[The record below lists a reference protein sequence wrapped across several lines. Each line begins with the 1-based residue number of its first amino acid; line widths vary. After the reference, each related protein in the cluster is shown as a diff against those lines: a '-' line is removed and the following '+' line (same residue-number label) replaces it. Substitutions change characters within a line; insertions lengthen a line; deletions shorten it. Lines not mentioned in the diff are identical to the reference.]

1 MNFRV
6 HTALHEETNNGW
18 IWASYPQLQAR
29 SVVQIT
35 NLATKRSVHCEYREI
50 DKFFLKR
57 FNQSKPDAANQM
69 TMEENPMAIS
79 LWYRN
84 ALGIQGIGMD
94 VDLELNAERFK
105 LLGIV
110 RSGSQHPDMI
120 SRLAT
125 RLGVLGVWLGIT
137 SIVVSLLSFH
147 PAGLWFPGIGIG
159 VILLTGMFGI
169 WLSKGVEN

>member
-1 MNFRV
+1 MTFRV

-29 SVVQIT
+29 SIVQIT
-35 NLATKRSVHCEYREI
+35 NRATKRSVHCEYREI

-57 FNQSKPDAANQM
+57 FNQSKPDAANSM
-69 TMEENPMAIS
+69 TMEESPIAIS

-84 ALGIQGIGMD
+84 ALGIKGIGMD
-94 VDLELNAERFK
+94 ADLELNAEKFK
-105 LLGIV
+105 LLGVI

-147 PAGLWFPGIGIG
+147 PTGPWVPNIGIG
-159 VILLTGMFGI
+159 FILLSAVLAI
-169 WLSKGVEN
+169 WLSKGVQS

>member
-1 MNFRV
+1 MKFRV

-18 IWASYPQLQAR
+18 IWAWYPQLHAR
-29 SVVQIT
+29 SVVRIT
-35 NLATKRSVHCEYREI
+35 NLVTKRSVHCEYREI

-69 TMEENPMAIS
+69 TTEENPIVIS

-84 ALGIQGIGMD
+84 ALGIQGIGVD
-94 VDLELNAERFK
+94 ADLELDTEGFK
-105 LLGIV
+105 LLGII

-147 PAGLWFPGIGIG
+147 PTGLWFPCIGIG
-159 VILLTGMFGI
+159 VILLTGVLGI

>member
-1 MNFRV
+1 MKFRI

-18 IWASYPQLQAR
+18 IWALYPQLQPR
-29 SVVQIT
+29 SVVQIK

-50 DKFFLKR
+50 DKFFLRR
-57 FNQSKPDAANQM
+57 FNQSKMDQANQM
-69 TMEENPMAIS
+69 TVDENPMVIG

-105 LLGIV
+105 ALGIV

-147 PAGLWFPGIGIG
+147 PAGPWFPGLGFAF
-159 VILLTGMFGI
+159 ILLTGVLGI

>member
-1 MNFRV
+1 MKFRV

-18 IWASYPQLQAR
+18 IWATYPQLQAR

-57 FNQSKPDAANQM
+57 FNQSKPDATNQM
-69 TMEENPMAIS
+69 TLEENPIAIS

-94 VDLELNAERFK
+94 VDLELNSEKISKIRKKSDK
-105 LLGIV
+105 LEKRRNV
-110 RSGSQHPDMI
+110 RVCE
-120 SRLAT
+120 LK
-125 RLGVLGVWLGIT
+125 LIT
-137 SIVVSLLSFH
+137 ALQGLQSVKQIDDNSCITIKTTSL
-147 PAGLWFPGIGIG
+147 
-159 VILLTGMFGI
+159 
-169 WLSKGVEN
+169 VEQKRAQASHALFE

>member
-1 MNFRV
+1 MKFRI

-18 IWASYPQLQAR
+18 IWALYPQLQAR
-29 SVVQIT
+29 SVVRIT
-35 NLATKRSVHCEYREI
+35 NPTNGRSVHCEYREI

-57 FNQSKPDAANQM
+57 FNQCKPDMANQM
-69 TMEENPMAIS
+69 TMEENPIAIS

-84 ALGIQGIGMD
+84 ALGIHGIGMD
-94 VDLELNAERFK
+94 VDLELNPDRFK

-147 PAGLWFPGIGIG
+147 PTGLWLPGVGIGS
-159 VILLTGMFGI
+159 ILLTAVLGI